1 MKFDKACLREVLEL
15 YAVTDRTWLKPGET
29 LSHAVEQAILGG
41 VTFVQLREKEL
52 EYDAFLQLALEV
64 KAVCQKYGVPFV
76 INDDVQIALESGADG
91 VHVGQSDMAAAK
103 AREVLG
109 EEALIGVSVHTVE
122 EALEAVR
129 QGADYL
135 GVGTMFPTTTKP
147 DAEGVSFDTLRNIC
161 RQSNLPTVAIG
172 GIGAHNIDKLSNS
185 GICGIA
191 VVSAVFAAPD
201 VREAAAKLSKRVK
214 EVKTI

>member
-1 MKFDKACLREVLEL
+1 MKFDKTSIGKAMEL
-15 YAVTDRTWLKPGET
+15 YAVTDRAWLKSGET
-29 LSHAVEQAILGG
+29 LVQAVEQAILGG

-52 EYDAFLQLALEV
+52 EHDAFLQLALDV
-64 KAVCQKYGVPFV
+64 KEVCQRYGVPFV

-103 AREVLG
+103 ARAVLG
-109 EEALIGVSVHTVE
+109 EDAIIGVSVHTVE

-129 QGADYL
+129 QGADCL

-161 RQSNLPTVAIG
+161 RQSGLPTVAIG
-172 GIGAHNIDKLSNS
+172 GIGAHNIHKLSNT
-185 GICGIA
+185 GICGVA

-201 VREAAAKLSKRVK
+201 IREVAAQLSKLVK